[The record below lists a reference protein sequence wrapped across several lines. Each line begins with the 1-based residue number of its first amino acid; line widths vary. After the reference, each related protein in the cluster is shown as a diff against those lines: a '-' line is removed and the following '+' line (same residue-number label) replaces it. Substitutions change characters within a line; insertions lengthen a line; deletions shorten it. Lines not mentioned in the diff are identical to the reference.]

1 MKKITRIFPI
11 VAYLLPV
18 AAMAQTKISNLRDL
32 ANFVIEAINF
42 YLIPIVFSL
51 ALLYFLYGVAN
62 YIYKAGDVKSR
73 QEGINIML
81 WGIIGLFV
89 MTSVWGLVNLLRE
102 TFVFNEQLP
111 TPQFKLK
118 K

>member
-1 MKKITRIFPI
+1 MKKIIPILALSVVPFVAGAQTRI
-11 VAYLLPV
+11 
-18 AAMAQTKISNLRDL
+18 NDLRDL
-32 ANFVIEAINF
+32 FNFIIDIING

-89 MTSVWGLVNLLRE
+89 MTSVWGLVNILRG
-102 TFVFNEQLP
+102 TFELNEQLP
-111 TPQFKLK
+111 TPQFKIK
-118 K
+118 R